1 MRTWL
6 PVTSAPDVVRQ
17 SNWRCII
24 MAADG
29 LICLLPDKKIWR
41 SKMLTLLIQEA
52 RLSATM
58 RGVEMDCR
66 EALYPGCIGVTEK
79 AHFIQSFWQKIKIVG
94 RHSLQKIF
102 AYLMVL
108 SLLLIFA
115 RVWC

>member
-1 MRTWL
+1 
-6 PVTSAPDVVRQ
+6 
-17 SNWRCII
+17 

-29 LICLLPDKKIWR
+29 FICLLPDKKIWR
-41 SKMLTLLIQEA
+41 SKKLTLLIQEA

-58 RGVEMDCR
+58 RGVEMDCW
-66 EALYPGCIGVTEK
+66 EALHLSHFK
-79 AHFIQSFWQKIKIVG
+79 AIEEALDKMSFWQKIKIVG

>member
-1 MRTWL
+1 M
-6 PVTSAPDVVRQ
+6 
-17 SNWRCII
+17 
-24 MAADG
+24 
-29 LICLLPDKKIWR
+29 LILLLMGYD
-41 SKMLTLLIQEA
+41 LIQEA

-58 RGVEMDCR
+58 RGVEKDCW
-66 EALYPGCIGVTEK
+66 EALHLSHFK
-79 AHFIQSFWQKIKIVG
+79 AIEEALDKMNFWQKIKIVG

>member
-6 PVTSAPDVVRQ
+6 PVISAPDAAQ
-17 SNWRCII
+17 QNNWRCII

-29 LICLLPDKKIWR
+29 FICLLPDKK
-41 SKMLTLLIQEA
+41 
-52 RLSATM
+52 LS
-58 RGVEMDCR
+58 
-66 EALYPGCIGVTEK
+66 CIGVIEEAIDK
-79 AHFIQSFWQKIKIVG
+79 MSFW
-94 RHSLQKIF
+94 QKIF

>member
-1 MRTWL
+1 MLRMWCDK
-6 PVTSAPDVVRQ
+6 VIGVA
-17 SNWRCII
+17 I

-29 LICLLPDKKIWR
+29 FICLLPDKKLWR

-66 EALYPGCIGVTEK
+66 EALYPGCIGVTEEALNK
-79 AHFIQSFWQKIKIVG
+79 MSFWQKIKIVG

>member
-1 MRTWL
+1 MRRNKII
-6 PVTSAPDVVRQ
+6 DVA
-17 SNWRCII
+17 I

-29 LICLLPDKKIWR
+29 FICLLPDKKLWI

-66 EALYPGCIGVTEK
+66 EALYPGCIGVTEEALNK
-79 AHFIQSFWQKIKIVG
+79 MSFWQKIKIVG

>member
-1 MRTWL
+1 
-6 PVTSAPDVVRQ
+6 
-17 SNWRCII
+17 

-41 SKMLTLLIQEA
+41 SKKLTLLIQEA

-58 RGVEMDCR
+58 RGVERDCW
-66 EALYPGCIGVTEK
+66 EALYPGYIGVTEEALDK
-79 AHFIQSFWQKIKIVG
+79 MSFWQKIKIVG

>member
-1 MRTWL
+1 MRCDKII
-6 PVTSAPDVVRQ
+6 DVA
-17 SNWRCII
+17 I

-29 LICLLPDKKIWR
+29 FICLLPDKKLWR

-66 EALYPGCIGVTEK
+66 EALYPGCIGVTEEALNK
-79 AHFIQSFWQKIKIVG
+79 MSFWQKIKIVG